1 MTKGDAIIID
11 IRVVPRAS
19 RSEIVG
25 FEGDVLKVRI
35 AAPPVD
41 NAANTE
47 LIKLLAKA
55 LGVSKTAVELIG
67 GQSSRSKRVRIS
79 GVAPSTIDR
88 ILNRKAGS

>member
-41 NAANTE
+41 NAANIE

-55 LGVSKTAVELIG
+55 LGVSKSCLEIIG
-67 GQSSRSKRVRIS
+67 GQSSRSKRVRVAGIDIS
-79 GVAPSTIDR
+79 TVER
-88 ILNRKAGS
+88 ILNGKAAS

>member
-1 MTKGDAIIID
+1 MTKGDAIVID

-25 FEGDVLKVRI
+25 FESDVLKVRI

-41 NAANTE
+41 NAANME

-55 LGVSKTAVELIG
+55 FGISKSSIEIVG
-67 GQSSRSKRVRIS
+67 GQSSRSKRVRVRGIDIN
-79 GVAPSTIDR
+79 TIER
-88 ILNRKAGS
+88 ILNGKAAS